1 MPAVL
6 ACLTSTVVSDGMQS
20 YTSSGVAS
28 IADGQL
34 LGSSFSYSSLQDGQ
48 IRLLRLLPGSSEID
62 VICELFQLP
71 WLSKPDST
79 TIAGMW
85 FFVHGWIGSSAT

>member
-1 MPAVL
+1 MSSVP

-20 YTSSGVAS
+20 YTSSGMAS

-34 LGSSFSYSSLQDGQ
+34 LGSSFSYGSLQDGE
-48 IRLLRLLPGSSEID
+48 IRLLRLLPGSTEMD

-71 WLSKPDST
+71 WLSKLGST
-79 TIAGMW
+79 TIAGM
-85 FFVHGWIGSSAT
+85 